1 LSSASK
7 PRILYVEDQAI
18 YRRIVIRF
26 FEKEGMEIR
35 TAVDG
40 RIGVAVAQE
49 WNPDLILM
57 DLILPEMDGFETAK
71 MLRSDPRTS
80 KIPIVGYSTMPA
92 EKMRQAVAQA
102 GMDAFFSKTAPQRD
116 LLAFVQ
122 ERLRMAA

>member
-1 LSSASK
+1 MNSASK

-49 WNPDLILM
+49 WRPDLILM
-57 DLILPEMDGFETAK
+57 DLILPEVDGFEAAK

-80 KIPIVGYSTMPA
+80 NIPIVGYSTMPE
-92 EKMRQAVAQA
+92 EKMRQAVEQA

-116 LLAFVQ
+116 LIAFVQ